1 MKIST
6 CYLIISFCV
15 LFVSCKKETVTD
27 KVLISKSEIKQ
38 TADSILTQWHLAA
51 AKADFDGYFSLMTE
65 DAIFI
70 GTDASENWDMK
81 AFKEFSKPYFDAGQ
95 AWNFT
100 ALERHIFV
108 SDDGQTIW
116 FDELL
121 DTWMKLCRGSGVLK
135 LENGQWKITHYV
147 LSATVPNEEIDAL
160 IEIKK
165 QSDSLTVEKLKKGSN

>member
-1 MKIST
+1 MKT
-6 CYLIISFCV
+6 KTYCLIFSFCAF
-15 LFVSCKKETVTD
+15 FVSCKKDIASDTIT
-27 KVLISKSEIKQ
+27 ISTPEIKQ

-51 AKADFDGYFSLMTE
+51 AKADFESYFNLMTQ

-70 GTDASENWDMK
+70 GTDASENWDII

-95 AWNFT
+95 AWDFK

-121 DTWMKLCRGSGVLK
+121 NTWMKLCRGSGVMK
-135 LENGQWKITHYV
+135 QENGMWKIAHYV
-147 LSATVPNEEIDAL
+147 LSATVPNEEVNAL

-165 QSDSLTVEKLKKGSN
+165 QHDSIMVEKLKKGSI